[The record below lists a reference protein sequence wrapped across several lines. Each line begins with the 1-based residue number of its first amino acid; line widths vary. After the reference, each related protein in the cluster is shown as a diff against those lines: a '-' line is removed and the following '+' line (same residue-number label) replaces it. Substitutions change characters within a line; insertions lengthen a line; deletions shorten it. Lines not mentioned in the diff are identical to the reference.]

1 MGILTW
7 ILFGLVVG
15 VVASWIMPSRFSG
28 GIVADILIGIVG
40 AFVGGW
46 IFGAFGHSGV
56 TGFNIP
62 SMLCALVGAVVLLWL
77 SRVFSSNRS
86 AI

>member
-7 ILFGLVVG
+7 LLFGLIVG
-15 VVASWIMPSRFSG
+15 VVASWIMPSRVG
-28 GIVADILIGIVG
+28 GGVVADILIGIVG

-62 SMLCALVGAVVLLWL
+62 SMICALVGAIVLLWL
-77 SRVFSSNRS
+77 SRALSGNRS

>member
-7 ILFGLVVG
+7 LLFGLIVG
-15 VVASWIMPSRFSG
+15 VVAGWIMPSGGRG
-28 GIVADILIGIVG
+28 GIIGDIVVGIVG

-46 IFGAFGHSGV
+46 LFGLFGHSGV

-62 SMLCALVGAVVLLWL
+62 SMLCALVGAIVLLWL
-77 SRVFSSNRS
+77 SRTFLGRRS
-86 AI
+86 AA